1 MANVQVAWRTR
12 EQIEQER
19 EAQAWASLR
28 AERNR
33 RLAETDWIM
42 LPDAPVPVGTTR
54 EQWEAYRQALAGCSQ
69 QPGAPYD
76 VTWPEPPQESE
87 Q

>member
-1 MANVQVAWRTR
+1 VAEIRWRTQA
-12 EQIEQER
+12 EIDAER
-19 EAQAWASLR
+19 EARAWAALR

-42 LPDAPVPVGTTR
+42 LPDAPCPAGTTR
-54 EQWEAYRQALAGCSQ
+54 EHWAAYRQALRDVPQ

-76 VTWPEPPQESE
+76 VTWPEPPGVVTEE
-87 Q
+87 